1 MEQLG
6 NKRKEEIEQSV
17 VHGGNKSSKKVF
29 TILFSLLVYGEL
41 ECDPCSIMQGKM
53 GRIDGVKHQEYKR
66 RTGLD
71 R

>member
-17 VHGGNKSSKKVF
+17 VHRGNRVPKKCL
-29 TILFSLLVYGEL
+29 LFCFHVLVYGAL
-41 ECDPCSIMQGKM
+41 ECDPCSIMEGKM
-53 GRIDGVKHQEYKR
+53 GRIDGVKHWEYKR